1 MSAKESSRGAGADR
15 EIVRWDLPPVMGP
28 AINVRGAGPSTVENL
43 QRIEAAA
50 RDEGYAKGY
59 EAGMKVARSEMQA
72 QLDTLASQVKR
83 FDAALNFLT
92 QPLSQLSDE
101 VQQQLVKLSMTV
113 ARHVVRRELKLDPG
127 QVVAVIRETVALLP
141 VAARDV
147 KVHLHPEDAALVR
160 ERLGMP
166 SAERAWSIIED
177 PVLTRGGCKV
187 TTDTAHV
194 DARVEARLGAAISAT
209 LGDERA
215 PGRE

>member
-1 MSAKESSRGAGADR
+1 MSNKEGQHVA
-15 EIVRWDLPPVMGP
+15 RWDLPPVMGP
-28 AINVRGAGPSTVENL
+28 LVNVRGAGPSTVENL
-43 QRIEAAA
+43 EKIEAAA

-59 EAGMKVARSEMQA
+59 ETGMKAARAEMQS
-72 QLDTLASQVKR
+72 QLDTLAAQVKR
-83 FDAALNFLT
+83 FDAAMNFLS
-92 QPLSQLSDE
+92 QPLNQLSEE
-101 VQQQLVKLSMTV
+101 VQQQLAKLSMTV

-160 ERLGMP
+160 ERLGLP

-177 PVLTRGGCKV
+177 PVQARGGCKV
-187 TTDTAHV
+187 TTDTAHI
-194 DARVEARLGAAISAT
+194 DARVETRLGAAISAA

-215 PGRE
+215 PGRD